1 MRVRYSPNSRIY
13 DEYYSHQRGN
23 GIPVYI
29 GGMRGGGLGNVL
41 NGLFRAA
48 VPLLKKGGKAVLREG
63 VSSGLKVAQ
72 DVLSGKNLKSSLKR
86 HAHAS
91 GKRLYNKAIG
101 EFTAP
106 PGQPAHKRIRK
117 SGIKLKKRSKKS
129 KSFGDIFG

>member
-1 MRVRYSPNSRIY
+1 MRIRYSPNSRIY

-106 PGQPAHKRIRK
+106 PGQPAHKRKRR
-117 SGIKLKKRSKKS
+117 SGIKLKKRGKKS